1 MAAGESETVEIQKR
15 EKRVRG
21 KREREFYG
29 NEGVVPCQKCLLL
42 ERLGKVYDGVIARKY
57 ALVEVSVLP

>member
-21 KREREFYG
+21 RESSMG
-29 NEGVVPCQKCLLL
+29 MKGWSLVKNGLLL

>member
-15 EKRVRG
+15 EKRV